1 MLRARYTELLR
12 LREYVE
18 ELEQV
23 RKRHVQLC
31 TISKSSTAVRRH
43 PTEWNL
49 GQNETSL
56 VTNQLEESARRMSRS
71 ELAAASGSGRSN

>member
-18 ELEQV
+18 QLEHA
-23 RKRHVQLC
+23 RKRPAQLC
-31 TISKSSTAVRRH
+31 TIAVRRH

-56 VTNQLEESARRMSRS
+56 AENRLEEECLHRV
-71 ELAAASGSGRSN
+71 GRQATRAFALTG